1 MIKRWLPAPW
11 LSLAL
16 VALWLLLARS
26 VSAGQIIWAL
36 LIGWVMPLWFAPLR
50 PERPHLHK
58 PLVLLRLMGRV
69 AVDGLVS
76 NGQVLR
82 SLLWRPSQPRRAGFV
97 QVPLDLRDHT
107 ALTCLCIIA
116 TAVPGT
122 VWCEM
127 APDGSVVVIHVWDLV
142 DEAAFIAD
150 FKQRYERPLMD
161 IFE

>member
-1 MIKRWLPAPW
+1 MRRRWLPAPL

-16 VALWLLLARS
+16 AAVWLLLARS
-26 VSAGQIIWAL
+26 LGAGQVLLAL
-36 LIGWVMPLWFAPLR
+36 LVGWLMPLLFASLR
-50 PERPHLHK
+50 PERPRMRR
-58 PLVLLRLMGRV
+58 PMVLLRLIGRV
-69 AVDGLVS
+69 MVDGLVS
-76 NGQVLR
+76 NWQVLI
-82 SLLWRPSQPRRAGFV
+82 SLLRRRSHPPHSRFV
-97 QVPLDLRDHT
+97 QVPLTLRDPT
-107 ALTCLCIIA
+107 ALACLCVIA

-150 FKQRYERPLMD
+150 FQERYERPLRE